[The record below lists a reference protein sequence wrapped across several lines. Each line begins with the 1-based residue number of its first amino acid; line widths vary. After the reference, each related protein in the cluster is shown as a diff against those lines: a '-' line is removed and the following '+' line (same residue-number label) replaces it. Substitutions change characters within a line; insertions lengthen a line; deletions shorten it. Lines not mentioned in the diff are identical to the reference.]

1 MCIFINTEAIKYH
14 SRLRDESNFILKCE
28 FNAVFVQI
36 VNNKIYGVEYGLF
49 GRYGM
54 KEDLSLREYMDA
66 MWWMMD
72 ITSSAWMSANS
83 DSVIQTV
90 SNYNHY
96 SLTQL
101 ICTSLFLSQC
111 IILPILI
118 FGFITKRIQQN
129 NTFILPHLI
138 KYIVP
143 TWRMHKHQDVVVK
156 HLESS
161 S

>member
-1 MCIFINTEAIKYH
+1 MNDGY
-14 SRLRDESNFILKCE
+14 
-28 FNAVFVQI
+28 
-36 VNNKIYGVEYGLF
+36 
-49 GRYGM
+49 
-54 KEDLSLREYMDA
+54 
-66 MWWMMD
+66 MMD

-138 KYIVP
+138 KP
-143 TWRMHKHQDVVVK
+143 
-156 HLESS
+156 
-161 S
+161 

>member
-1 MCIFINTEAIKYH
+1 
-14 SRLRDESNFILKCE
+14 
-28 FNAVFVQI
+28 
-36 VNNKIYGVEYGLF
+36 
-49 GRYGM
+49 
-54 KEDLSLREYMDA
+54 
-66 MWWMMD
+66 MMD

-143 TWRMHKHQDVVVK
+143 TRRMHKHQDIAVK
-156 HLESS
+156 ALGKYHLTFPDRSTFHCMTVS
-161 S
+161 TNRYHQHLM

>member
-1 MCIFINTEAIKYH
+1 
-14 SRLRDESNFILKCE
+14 
-28 FNAVFVQI
+28 
-36 VNNKIYGVEYGLF
+36 
-49 GRYGM
+49 
-54 KEDLSLREYMDA
+54 
-66 MWWMMD
+66 MMD
-72 ITSSAWMSANS
+72 ITSSAWMSVNS

-101 ICTSLFLSQC
+101 ICTSLFLSQY

-143 TWRMHKHQDVVVK
+143 TRRMHKHQYVPAM
-156 HLESS
+156 ESKSIPFPKTAVYS
-161 S
+161 SILTGSILASFCSVPHNI

>member
-1 MCIFINTEAIKYH
+1 
-14 SRLRDESNFILKCE
+14 
-28 FNAVFVQI
+28 
-36 VNNKIYGVEYGLF
+36 
-49 GRYGM
+49 
-54 KEDLSLREYMDA
+54 
-66 MWWMMD
+66 
-72 ITSSAWMSANS
+72 MSANS

-129 NTFILPHLI
+129 NTFVLHHLI
-138 KYIVP
+138 EYIVP
-143 TWRMHKHQDVVVK
+143 TRRMHKHQYVAVK
-156 HLESS
+156 HLEGTS
-161 S
+161 

>member
-1 MCIFINTEAIKYH
+1 
-14 SRLRDESNFILKCE
+14 
-28 FNAVFVQI
+28 
-36 VNNKIYGVEYGLF
+36 
-49 GRYGM
+49 
-54 KEDLSLREYMDA
+54 
-66 MWWMMD
+66 MMD

-143 TWRMHKHQDVVVK
+143 TRRMHKHQYVPAM
-156 HLESS
+156 ESKSIPFSKTAVYS
-161 S
+161 SILTGSILASFCSVPHNI

>member
-1 MCIFINTEAIKYH
+1 MNDGYNEFGMDERKFRQCNT
-14 SRLRDESNFILKCE
+14 NC
-28 FNAVFVQI
+28 V
-36 VNNKIYGVEYGLF
+36 
-49 GRYGM
+49 
-54 KEDLSLREYMDA
+54 
-66 MWWMMD
+66 
-72 ITSSAWMSANS
+72 
-83 DSVIQTV
+83 
-90 SNYNHY
+90 NYNHY

-143 TWRMHKHQDVVVK
+143 T
-156 HLESS
+156 
-161 S
+161 

>member
-1 MCIFINTEAIKYH
+1 
-14 SRLRDESNFILKCE
+14 
-28 FNAVFVQI
+28 
-36 VNNKIYGVEYGLF
+36 
-49 GRYGM
+49 
-54 KEDLSLREYMDA
+54 
-66 MWWMMD
+66 
-72 ITSSAWMSANS
+72 MSANS

-138 KYIVP
+138 KYIV
-143 TWRMHKHQDVVVK
+143 TTQRMHKHQDVAVK
-156 HLESS
+156 HLEGTS
-161 S
+161 